1 MLLYCKK
8 TGSYE
13 QARLAIEQ
21 VLDNAK
27 SLDDKMTAYIHQLY
41 CEEKETSD
49 YARIAVDG
57 SKILN
62 MYGCGI
68 PSTLTKVTM
77 MKEEA
82 KFKLGLKNGSYA
94 KLLKL
99 KMNEGQGLF
108 QLITS
113 VNRSAMFSGNN
124 NLSKV
129 LCWKAIEMATKEGM
143 DRYFPPIVSALAVN
157 QAKAGKLKAALEV
170 GNVALALRERILY
183 DLENRAMIQF
193 IISTCVSCLMQPFRN
208 SLDPML
214 EAHKDFKLVGNSE
227 MTLASMLAYY
237 YCYFAAGLELGP
249 IIESKLVLSEGHARS
264 LNKSG
269 FLIVYQI
276 LRQFA
281 LNLRMRN
288 ESPTEF
294 RGPAFCEEDEL
305 DAMNEKARKMAL
317 RDSSSYRLQL
327 AVIFNNEQV
336 METLLEILKDYPMAD
351 IEPSRLHNRLCFTG
365 LAAFKLGSK
374 GNKSFV
380 NLGDQ
385 CLSYYEKQKEQ
396 GSVNAKPVYLFMMAL
411 KRPSGQAF
419 SMAIDACA
427 EANFVH
433 LEAMAREQY
442 ALFLYK
448 ENNISAGNE
457 YMAASF
463 WLYRDWRADFKA
475 LTMSEEYEFLKV
487 SRSTDVVLSYIALST
502 SC

>member
-1 MLLYCKK
+1 M
-8 TGSYE
+8 
-13 QARLAIEQ
+13 I
-21 VLDNAK
+21 
-27 SLDDKMTAYIHQLY
+27 AYINQLH

-62 MYGCGI
+62 MYGYDI
-68 PSTLTKVTM
+68 PSTITKVTM
-77 MKEEA
+77 MKEEG
-82 KFKLGLKNGSYA
+82 KFKLALKNGSYA

-108 QLITS
+108 QLIIA
-113 VNRSAMFSGNN
+113 VNRSAMFSGNK
-124 NLSKV
+124 NLSK
-129 LCWKAIEMATKEGM
+129 LICWKAIELAIKEGM
-143 DRYFPPIVSALAVN
+143 DRYFPPLVSALAISLAN
-157 QAKAGKLKAALEV
+157 AGKMKTALEV

-183 DLENRAMIQF
+183 DLENRAYIQF
-193 IISTCVSCLMQPFRN
+193 IISACVTCVMQPFRN

-214 EAHKDFKLVGNSE
+214 EAHKDFKLAGNTE
-227 MTLASMLAYY
+227 MTLGSMMAYY
-237 YCYFAAGLELGP
+237 YCYFAAGVELGP
-249 IIESKLVLSEGHARS
+249 IIESKLVLSEGQARS

-281 LNLRMRN
+281 LNLRTRN
-288 ESPTEF
+288 DSPTEF
-294 RGPAFCEEDEL
+294 RGPAFCEKDEL
-305 DAMNEKARKMAL
+305 DGMNEKARKMAL

-336 METLLEILKDYPMAD
+336 MATLLEILKDYPMAD
-351 IEPSRLHNRLCFTG
+351 ISPSRLHTRLCFTG
-365 LAAFKLGSK
+365 LAAFKLSSK

-380 NLGDQ
+380 NLGEQ
-385 CLSYYEKQKEQ
+385 CLSYFEKQKEQ

-411 KRPSGQAF
+411 KQPSEKAF

-448 ENNISAGNE
+448 ENNINAGNE
-457 YMAASF
+457 YMAGSF

-487 SRSTDVVLSYIALST
+487 SKLLMLCYQSALT
-502 SC
+502 TLC